1 MPSDNQTQKQTE
13 QNDQDSLK
21 SQMQGLFPLLAV
33 GALVVVI
40 YGFIVWFLLGN
51 PFVGE
56 TNTFLWA
63 SVILNIILFV
73 FVWSI
78 LVSGYVFFM
87 RPLYTILYTAGEVL
101 KHRKADVFEDAYAEE
116 ITRLEKDIELTL
128 SRIENTAFLFPQ
140 LEQTAQRY
148 LTRIED
154 VFETN
159 RELEQTKKELK
170 DSVSDLEMHKHQLEL
185 EKAKSEAII
194 QSLGDGLI
202 ASSRDGNI
210 FLINKEAQEFIGCDL
225 EEAQGKFIE
234 QVLDV
239 CGEGK
244 RLACSDIPT
253 HRALEEG
260 RKVKEDFTYNMPDG
274 RTVEIEDIASP
285 IFSDGQIIGVVDL
298 LRDVTKEREVERAQK
313 DFVSIASHQFRT
325 PVTSINWNAEMLKTF
340 EDLPPSA
347 EEAIDEIYTQNK
359 RMNRLVRS
367 LLNLSRINLGKLKFS
382 IEEVNL
388 QSLINTIYEDLQQSV
403 KEKDLTW
410 KVSDETDITF
420 LNDRTLLR
428 IVLENLITNAMKY
441 TPEGGDVKVE
451 ARDSEEG
458 VHFSVT
464 DNGIGIPQDQQS
476 QIFTRLFRAENAQD
490 RETDG
495 TGLGLYIAKKI
506 VDAMQGDIRFESE
519 EGEGTA
525 FHVTLPRNLDQALEE
540 GVKVDIDRGEDV

>member
-13 QNDQDSLK
+13 QNDQDSWK

-56 TNTFLWA
+56 TNDFLWA

-87 RPLYTILYTAGEVL
+87 RPLYTILYTAGKVL

-225 EEAQGKFIE
+225 EAAQGKFIE

-260 RKVKEDFTYNMPDG
+260 RKVKEDFTYTMPDG

-313 DFVSIASHQFRT
+313 EFVSIASHQFRT

-382 IEEVNL
+382 IEEVHL

-441 TPEGGDVKVE
+441 TPEGGYVNVE
-451 ARDSEEG
+451 ARDSEEE

-519 EGEGTA
+519 EGQGTA

-540 GVKVDIDRGEDV
+540 EAKVDTDRGEDV